1 MDQIRNTIKRHEAL
15 FKEQVQALH
24 KLYNI
29 QKSAMQ
35 EIGRIH
41 SHAQILACNSRSFLL
56 ADDRYSGSV
65 LDGKHLRPSYATGQ
79 AYKDESPNL
88 SLHPF
93 YGLDHK
99 GCGSSCMDSRGVE
112 TLQTAQSK
120 PIRNFDLEKLPE
132 EYMDESEN
140 QIEPNKSKMSDEK
153 SFLVKRMANTD
164 GDSSVGANL
173 SAIQVDSPSLKQ
185 TYPEANLRILS
196 VNGQEIVQK
205 FFQECTIEIKT
216 SQDFPRMFLPA
227 VGKSAYQDA
236 RHIEKQTLL
245 HQVISSSSA
254 FEISFQTFMNDYSI
268 LPNFINV
275 NSAEDIF
282 YAHTACTCKGDI

>member
-1 MDQIRNTIKRHEAL
+1 
-15 FKEQVQALH
+15 
-24 KLYNI
+24 
-29 QKSAMQ
+29 MQ

-41 SHAQILACNSRSFLL
+41 SHAQILACNSRSFLH

-79 AYKDESPNL
+79 AYKDESLNL

-93 YGLDHK
+93 YALDHK
-99 GCGSSCMDSRGVE
+99 GCGSSRMDSRGVE

-140 QIEPNKSKMSDEK
+140 HIGPNNSKMLDGN
-153 SFLVKRMANTD
+153 SFLVKRTSNTD
-164 GDSSVGANL
+164 EDSFVGANL
-173 SAIQVDSPSLKQ
+173 SVIQVDSPSLKQ
-185 TYPEANLRILS
+185 TYPETNLRVLS
-196 VNGQEIVQK
+196 VNGQEIIQK
-205 FFQECTIEIKT
+205 FFQECTIENRT
-216 SQDFPRMFLPA
+216 SQDFPRMYLPA

-245 HQVISSSSA
+245 HQVISSSC
-254 FEISFQTFMNDYSI
+254 I
-268 LPNFINV
+268 
-275 NSAEDIF
+275 
-282 YAHTACTCKGDI
+282 